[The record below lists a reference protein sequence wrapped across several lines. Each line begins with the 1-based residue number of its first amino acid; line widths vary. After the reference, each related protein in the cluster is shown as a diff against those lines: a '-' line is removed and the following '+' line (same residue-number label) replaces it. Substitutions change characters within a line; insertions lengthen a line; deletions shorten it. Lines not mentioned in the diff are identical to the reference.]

1 MNTRPTVLVTRKL
14 PDAVEERLTK
24 DYLPNF
30 NRDDHPYTRSELLLG
45 SQEAD
50 ALIITGQDSLDAE
63 AIAQLSPQIK
73 AIATFSVGYDH
84 IDLEAAKKRGIY
96 VINTPDVLTDATADV
111 TWLLLLGAAR
121 RAHEGEQLIR
131 QGKWTDPRPTELL
144 GTQVTGKRLG
154 ILGMGRIGRAVAKR
168 AKAFEMEVH
177 YHNRHRLPPEQEAG
191 AIFHDDSEDLLRVS
205 DFFSFHCP
213 ATPETENFLD
223 ARRIELLPDG
233 AIIVNAARG
242 SLVVDEDLIAA
253 LQSRRVGGAR
263 KTVAGVPP
271 VVPKG
276 YRKHKVI
283 EQEASSRKIQ
293 AAGLD
298 VFAGEPNL
306 NPAYLTLPN
315 VFLLPHIGSATIE
328 TRIQMGFLLLD
339 NLDAV
344 FAGQQPPNSLVDV
357 QN

>member
-14 PDAVEERLTK
+14 PDAVETRLEK
-24 DYLPNF
+24 DYLPCLNQ
-30 NRDDHPYTRSELLLG
+30 DDHPYSTEELLLG

-63 AIAQLSPQIK
+63 AIAQLPEQIK

-84 IDLEAAKKRGIY
+84 IDLEAAKKRDIY

-154 ILGMGRIGRAVAKR
+154 ILGMGRIGRAVARR
-168 AKAFEMEVH
+168 AKAFRMEVH
-177 YHNRHRLPPEQEAG
+177 YHNRHQLSPEQEAG
-191 AIFHDDSEDLLRVS
+191 AIFHDNPEDLLRVS

-213 ATPETENFLD
+213 ATPKTEHFLD

-253 LQSRRVGGAR
+253 LRSL
-263 KTVAGVPP
+263 KI
-271 VVPKG
+271 KG
-276 YRKHKVI
+276 
-283 EQEASSRKIQ
+283 
-293 AAGLD
+293 AGLD
-298 VFAGEPNL
+298 VFKGEPNL
-306 NPAYLTLPN
+306 NPAYRTLPN
-315 VFLLPHIGSATIE
+315 VFLLPHIGSATVE
-328 TRIQMGFLLLD
+328 TRTQMGFLLLD

-344 FAGQQPPNSLVDV
+344 FAGKQPPNSLT
-357 QN
+357 

>member
-14 PDAVEERLTK
+14 PDAIETRLEK
-24 DYLPNF
+24 DYLPCLD
-30 NRDDHPYTRSELLLG
+30 RDDHPYSTEELLLG

-63 AIAQLSPQIK
+63 AISQLPEQIK

-84 IDLEAAKKRGIY
+84 IDLEAAKKRNIY
-96 VINTPDVLTDATADV
+96 VINTPDVLTDATADL

-131 QGKWTDPRPTELL
+131 QDKWKDPRPTELL

-154 ILGMGRIGRAVAKR
+154 ILGMGRIGRAVARR
-168 AKAFEMEVH
+168 AKAFKMEVH
-177 YHNRHRLPPEQEAG
+177 YNNRHRLDPEQEEK
-191 AIFHDDSEDLLRVS
+191 AIFHDDPEDLLGVS
-205 DFFSFHCP
+205 DFLSFHCP
-213 ATPETENFLD
+213 ATPETEHFLN

-253 LQSRRVGGAR
+253 LR
-263 KTVAGVPP
+263 AG
-271 VVPKG
+271 
-276 YRKHKVI
+276 
-283 EQEASSRKIQ
+283 KIQ

-298 VFAGEPNL
+298 VFEGEPEI
-306 NPAYLTLPN
+306 NPAYRSLPN

-328 TRIQMGFLLLD
+328 TRTQMGFLLLD

-344 FAGQQPPNSLVDV
+344 FAGKQPPNSLT
-357 QN
+357 